1 MSRESWNVGEL
12 ERVIRD
18 SSWDNEATLLACA
31 APSSWSTIYVLIVFG
46 VLC

>member
-31 APSSWSTIYVLIVFG
+31 APSSIYVLIVFG